1 MPKDLLSYPLFRDL
15 PKRVTEIR
23 VRKGGRLCYLTPLSR
38 FSTEHVVTDAEFADL
53 LSFVTDRSLYALT
66 EKLTNGYLPLKG
78 GVRVGVAGEGVAN
91 GESIKTVKHVT
102 SLAIRIPH
110 QIFGVA
116 DFLGIDG
123 YFCQNVLIISPPAGG
138 KTTLLREVAH
148 TLSDRGKNVVV
159 LDERGEISG
168 AGEGVFAMNVGE
180 NTDVLFGFPKKQAYE
195 NALRAMNPDYIVTD
209 ELSGTGDVDGVL
221 RAYYGGVKVAAT
233 LHGEDI
239 DVFHGVF
246 APLDKVFDR
255 IVLLSKSPVVGT
267 VKLEV
272 RR

>member
-1 MPKDLLSYPLFRDL
+1 MPKDLLSYPLFKDL
-15 PKRVTEIR
+15 PRKVTEIR
-23 VRKGGRLCYLTPLSR
+23 VRKGGRLGYLTPLSR
-38 FSTEHVVTDAEFADL
+38 STVDHIVTETEFEDL
-53 LSFVTDRSLYALT
+53 ISFVTDHSLYALT

-78 GVRVGVAGEGVAN
+78 GIRVGIAGEGVAN
-91 GESIKTVKHVT
+91 GDTIKTVKHIT
-102 SLAIRIPH
+102 SLVIRIPH
-110 QIFGVA
+110 QISGIA

-123 YFCQNVLIISPPAGG
+123 YFNQNILIISPPAGG
-138 KTTLLREVAH
+138 KTTLLREIAH
-148 TLSDRGKNVVV
+148 TLSDRGRYVVI

-168 AGEGVFAMNVGE
+168 AGEGRFAMKTGE

-195 NALRAMNPDYIVTD
+195 NALRALNPDYIVTD
-209 ELSGTGDVDGVL
+209 ELSGAGDVEGVL

-233 LHGEDI
+233 LHGDDT

-255 IVLLSKSPVVGT
+255 IVLLTKIPVVGT
-267 VKLEV
+267 VKKEV

>member
-1 MPKDLLSYPLFRDL
+1 
-15 PKRVTEIR
+15 
-23 VRKGGRLCYLTPLSR
+23 
-38 FSTEHVVTDAEFADL
+38 
-53 LSFVTDRSLYALT
+53 
-66 EKLTNGYLPLKG
+66 
-78 GVRVGVAGEGVAN
+78 
-91 GESIKTVKHVT
+91 
-102 SLAIRIPH
+102 
-110 QIFGVA
+110 
-116 DFLGIDG
+116 
-123 YFCQNVLIISPPAGG
+123 
-138 KTTLLREVAH
+138 
-148 TLSDRGKNVVV
+148 
-159 LDERGEISG
+159 
-168 AGEGVFAMNVGE
+168 MNVGE

-209 ELSGTGDVDGVL
+209 ELSGTGDVEGVL

-267 VKLEV
+267 VKREV